1 MKNES
6 PLKPNR
12 VKRILKEGGVC
23 YGTMFRLLN
32 TAHAISLGAAA
43 GWDYVI
49 LDTEHGDY
57 NSSQV
62 SDLSLVAKYEEI
74 TILLRV
80 PDKKYHLMARPLDL
94 GIDGLVLPRVDT
106 PQQVEEIIRSTK
118 YAPEGER
125 GASISAI
132 ASRYRSV
139 PGREYLEWA
148 NRELLN
154 VIQIES
160 QEALSHL
167 EELVSKPGIDATMIG
182 PFDLSLDLGIPGEL
196 SHPRMVE
203 AFRRIIEVCAA
214 NGVAPGVHLQRVED
228 ARRWVQ
234 EGMRFMTVSHD
245 IQMFRTISAD
255 LLSQLRAGPP
265 D

>member
-1 MKNES
+1 MGTDS
-6 PLKPNR
+6 VLKPNR

-57 NSSQV
+57 NSSQIA
-62 SDLSLVAKYEEI
+62 DLSLVAKYEEI

-80 PDKKYHLMARPLDL
+80 PDKEYHLMARPLDL
-94 GIDGLVLPRVDT
+94 GIEGLVLPRVDT
-106 PQQVEEIIRSTK
+106 QQQVEEIIRSTK
-118 YAPEGER
+118 YAPQGER
-125 GASISAI
+125 GASISAV

-139 PGREYLEWA
+139 PGGEYLEWA

-154 VIQIES
+154 VIQVES
-160 QEALSHL
+160 EEALANL
-167 EELVSKPGIDATMIG
+167 GDLVSGPGIDATMIG
-182 PFDLSLDLGIPGEL
+182 PFDLSQDMGIPGEL
-196 SHPRMVE
+196 SHPRMEE
-203 AFRRIIEVCAA
+203 AFRRVIKVCTAH
-214 NGVAPGVHLQRVED
+214 GVAPGVHLQRVED
-228 ARRWVQ
+228 ARRWVR

-245 IQMFRTISAD
+245 IQLFRSISSD
-255 LLSQLRAGPP
+255 LLSQLRKESPE
-265 D
+265 

>member
-1 MKNES
+1 MANES
-6 PLKPNR
+6 VLKPNR

-32 TAHAISLGAAA
+32 SPHAISLGAAA

-49 LDTEHGDY
+49 LDAEHGDY
-57 NSSQV
+57 NSSQIAN
-62 SDLSLVAKYEEI
+62 LSLVAKYEEI

-80 PDKKYHLMARPLDL
+80 PDKEYHLMARPLDL
-94 GIDGLVLPRVDT
+94 GIEGLVLPRVDT
-106 PQQVEEIIRSTK
+106 PQQVDEIIRSTK

-125 GASISAI
+125 GASISPV
-132 ASRYRSV
+132 ASRYRDVSAS
-139 PGREYLEWA
+139 EYLEWA

-154 VIQIES
+154 VIQVES
-160 QEALSHL
+160 EQALSNL
-167 EELVSKPGIDATMIG
+167 EKLVSRPGIDATMIG
-182 PFDLSLDLGIPGEL
+182 PFDLSQDMGIPAEL
-196 SHPRMVE
+196 SHPRMEE
-203 AFRRIIEVCAA
+203 AFRSVIKICTAH
-214 NGVAPGVHLQRVED
+214 GVAPGIHLQRVED

-245 IQMFRTISAD
+245 IQLFRIISAD
-255 LLSQLRAGPP
+255 LLRQLRAEPP